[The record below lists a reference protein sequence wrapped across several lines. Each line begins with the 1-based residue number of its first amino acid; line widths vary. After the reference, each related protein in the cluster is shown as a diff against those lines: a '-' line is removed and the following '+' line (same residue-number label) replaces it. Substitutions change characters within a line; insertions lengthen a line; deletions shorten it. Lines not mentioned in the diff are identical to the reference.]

1 MITQSTTNAHISLI
15 FKVLTIHSVVVA
27 NRTIS
32 IAILNAPT
40 RFLHKVFRPCAIPPQ
55 QSGGATGE
63 TKPGATRSRTAPLK
77 SDNGGN
83 AHRTTPEKTSVVP
96 VFPIAAIGISIV
108 VLVKTIVVLVFPV
121 AAPDF
126 RPVTASVPEVDAEN
140 RSSLCP
146 YGKNCLS
153 LSEKRQLINR
163 NKATENYV

>member
-1 MITQSTTNAHISLI
+1 MITQSTTNSHISLI

-83 AHRTTPEKTSVVP
+83 AHRTTPEKNKCSPRFSYRSDRNFYRSTCKNYRSTCFSGRCTR
-96 VFPIAAIGISIV
+96 FPARNG
-108 VLVKTIVVLVFPV
+108 L
-121 AAPDF
+121 
-126 RPVTASVPEVDAEN
+126 
-140 RSSLCP
+140 RSGS
-146 YGKNCLS
+146 
-153 LSEKRQLINR
+153 
-163 NKATENYV
+163 